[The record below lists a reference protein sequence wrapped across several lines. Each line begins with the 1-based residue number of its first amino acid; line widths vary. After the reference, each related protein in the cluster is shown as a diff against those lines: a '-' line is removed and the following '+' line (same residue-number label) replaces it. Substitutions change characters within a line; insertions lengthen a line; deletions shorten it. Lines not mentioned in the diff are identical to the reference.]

1 MRTCLGRPCV
11 GLAPSGSAGND
22 RSIGHDRHR
31 ILEDLPGALLPA
43 KPTSASATPD
53 GRIVNGA
60 LTAVVAIEQTATG
73 QVYLPL
79 GARWTDA
86 RTGEEHEGGEV
97 LSVGAPLER
106 IPVFLRDAAEVPIRE

>member
-1 MRTCLGRPCV
+1 
-11 GLAPSGSAGND
+11 
-22 RSIGHDRHR
+22 
-31 ILEDLPGALLPA
+31 
-43 KPTSASATPD
+43 
-53 GRIVNGA
+53 
-60 LTAVVAIEQTATG
+60 VAIEQTATG